1 MTASEVFEAVTGSG
15 SSDFAMLVA
24 ILNRRGA
31 WCLIGGL
38 AVNCYV
44 EPVYTLDADI
54 VVAASELSA
63 IKGDLIHAGFSVEE
77 FPHSLNATMPKSDLR
92 IQFTLDSRYQGFVKN
107 TKIQE
112 VLDQQVPVASLE
124 NIVTGKIWAWSD
136 ERRRL
141 SKCKKDELYTPEDF
155 TDEHRMIAETTRQFI
170 DNEVIPHIDELE
182 KHDWKLARELVRKA
196 ADLGLIGANIP
207 EEYGGLGLDQTS
219 GALVGENIGRCA
231 SFATTLGAESGIG
244 LLPIIYFGTEAAK
257 EKYLPRIASGELI
270 TAYALTEAGSG
281 SDAMAAKAT
290 ARLSD
295 DGTHY
300 VLNGEKMFITNGGF
314 ADIFIVFAKVD
325 GDKFSAFIV
334 ERQEGLSP
342 GAEEHKMG
350 IKGSSTTPLVLADA
364 KAPLEN
370 LLGEIGKG
378 HKIAF
383 NTLNIGRFKLGA
395 MCIGGMKLM
404 LHESIRY
411 ANERQQFGKS
421 ISSFGAI
428 KSKLGEMAIRTWVGE
443 AMIYRTLGM
452 IETAIGDTTDPDA
465 KRRAIEEY
473 SAECS
478 IIKVALSEYCD
489 YLADEMV
496 QIFGGYGY
504 SADYPAERAYRDS
517 RINRIFEGTN
527 EINRM
532 LIPGRLMKSALSGRL
547 ALLPAAQ
554 ALMDEILTPQMAGF
568 DYDEGLL
575 AAEEKLAKNAKKVG
589 LMTLGTAA
597 QKYMMKLGDQQE
609 ILIGIA
615 DVIMDAYA
623 MESAILRARKLAA
636 SAGEEAA
643 ARYVDM
649 TRVFC
654 NDAVERIE
662 ARAKNTLAGMTDG
675 DELRTLLAALRRFT
689 KLTPVNTI
697 AARQR
702 IADVMIVANK
712 YVY

>member
-1 MTASEVFEAVTGSG
+1 MSAVIEQKQVVQGGAFMIEDRTTAEVF
-15 SSDFAMLVA
+15 
-24 ILNRRGA
+24 
-31 WCLIGGL
+31 
-38 AVNCYV
+38 
-44 EPVYTLDADI
+44 
-54 VVAASELSA
+54 
-63 IKGDLIHAGFSVEE
+63 
-77 FPHSLNATMPKSDLR
+77 
-92 IQFTLDSRYQGFVKN
+92 
-107 TKIQE
+107 
-112 VLDQQVPVASLE
+112 
-124 NIVTGKIWAWSD
+124 
-136 ERRRL
+136 
-141 SKCKKDELYTPEDF
+141 TPEDF
-155 TDEHRMIAETTRQFI
+155 TEEHRMIAETTRQFI
-170 DNEVIPHIDELE
+170 DGEVIPHIDALE
-182 KHDWKLARELVRKA
+182 QHDWKLARELVHKA
-196 ADLGLIGANIP
+196 AELGLVGANIP

-257 EKYLPRIASGELI
+257 QKYLPKIASGEII

-290 ARLSD
+290 ARLSE

-300 VLNGEKMFITNGGF
+300 ILNGEKMFITNGGF

-334 ERQEGLSP
+334 ERQEGLSH

-350 IKGSSTTPLVLADA
+350 IKGSSTTPLILADA
-364 KAPLEN
+364 KAPVEN

-404 LHESIRY
+404 MHESIRY

-428 KSKLGEMAIRTWVGE
+428 KSKLGEMAVRTWVGE

-452 IETAIGDTTDPDA
+452 IEDAIGDSTDPDA
-465 KRRAIEEY
+465 KMRAIEEY

-532 LIPGRLMKSALSGRL
+532 LIPGRLMKSALSGKL

-554 ALMDEILTPQMAGF
+554 ALMDEVLTPQMASF
-568 DYDEGLL
+568 DDDESLL
-575 AAEEKLAKNAKKVG
+575 ATEMKLAKNAKKVG

-615 DVIMDAYA
+615 DIIMDAYA
-623 MESAILRARKLAA
+623 MESAILRAQKLAA
-636 SAGEEAA
+636 SQGEAA
-643 ARYVDM
+643 AERYVDM

-662 ARAKNTLAGMTDG
+662 ARAKNTLAGMAEG

-702 IADVMIVANK
+702 IADTMIEANR

>member
-1 MTASEVFEAVTGSG
+1 MSAVVEQKQIVKG
-15 SSDFAMLVA
+15 
-24 ILNRRGA
+24 GA
-31 WCLIGGL
+31 FLI
-38 AVNCYV
+38 
-44 EPVYTLDADI
+44 
-54 VVAASELSA
+54 
-63 IKGDLIHAGFSVEE
+63 EE
-77 FPHSLNATMPKSDLR
+77 RT
-92 IQFTLDSRYQGFVKN
+92 T
-107 TKIQE
+107 
-112 VLDQQVPVASLE
+112 
-124 NIVTGKIWAWSD
+124 D
-136 ERRRL
+136 EIF
-141 SKCKKDELYTPEDF
+141 TPEDF
-155 TDEHRMIAETTRQFI
+155 TEEHRMIAETTRQFI
-170 DNEVIPHIDELE
+170 DNEVMPRVDELE
-182 KHDWKLARELVRKA
+182 HHDWALARELVKKA
-196 ADLGLIGANIP
+196 ADLGLISANIP

-257 EKYLPRIASGELI
+257 EKYLPKIATGELI

-290 ARLSD
+290 ARLSE

-300 VLNGEKMFITNGGF
+300 ILNGEKMFITNGGF

-325 GDKFSAFIV
+325 GDKFTAFIV
-334 ERQEGLSP
+334 EKQEGVTP

-350 IKGSSTTPLVLADA
+350 IKGSSTTPLVLTDA
-364 KAPLEN
+364 KAPVEN
-370 LLGEIGKG
+370 LLAEVGKG
-378 HKIAF
+378 AKIAF

-395 MCIGGMKLM
+395 MCVGGMKLM
-404 LHESIRY
+404 VHEAIRY
-411 ANERQQFGKS
+411 ANERQQFGKP

-428 KSKLGEMAIRTWVGE
+428 KSKLAEMAIRTWVGE
-443 AMIYRTLGM
+443 SMTYRTLGM
-452 IETAIGDTTDPDA
+452 IEDAITDPTDPNA
-465 KRRAIEEY
+465 KLKAIEEY

-489 YLADEMV
+489 FVADEMV
-496 QIFGGYGY
+496 QIYGGYGY
-504 SADYPAERAYRDS
+504 SAHYPAERAYRDS

-532 LIPGRLMKSALSGRL
+532 LIPGRLMKAALSGHL

-554 ALMDEILTPQMAGF
+554 ALMDEILTPQMASF
-568 DYDEGLL
+568 DDDEAVL
-575 AAEEKLAKNAKKVG
+575 ATEQKLAQNAKKVA

-609 ILIGIA
+609 ILLGIA

-623 MESAILRARKLAA
+623 MESAILRAQKLAA
-636 SAGEEAA
+636 SEGEAAA
-643 ARYVDM
+643 ARYIDM

-662 ARAKNTLAGMTDG
+662 ARAKNTLAGMSEG

-689 KLTPVNTI
+689 KLTPMNTI
-697 AARQR
+697 VARQR
-702 IADVMIVANK
+702 VADVLIEANK
-712 YVY
+712 WAY

>member
-1 MTASEVFEAVTGSG
+1 MAAVI
-15 SSDFAMLVA
+15 DQRQ
-24 ILNRRGA
+24 I
-31 WCLIGGL
+31 
-38 AVNCYV
+38 
-44 EPVYTLDADI
+44 
-54 VVAASELSA
+54 
-63 IKGDLIHAGFSVEE
+63 IKGGAFLIEE
-77 FPHSLNATMPKSDLR
+77 RTPEEIF
-92 IQFTLDSRYQGFVKN
+92 
-107 TKIQE
+107 
-112 VLDQQVPVASLE
+112 
-124 NIVTGKIWAWSD
+124 
-136 ERRRL
+136 
-141 SKCKKDELYTPEDF
+141 TPEDF
-155 TDEHRMIAETTRQFI
+155 TEEHRMIAETTRQFV
-170 DNEVIPHIDELE
+170 DQEVMPRVDELE
-182 KHDWKLARELVRKA
+182 KHDWKLARELVKKA

-219 GALVGENIGRCA
+219 SALVGENIGRSA

-257 EKYLPRIASGELI
+257 QKYLPRISSGELI

-290 ARLSD
+290 ARLSA

-334 ERQEGLSP
+334 EKQEGVSP

-350 IKGSSTTPLVLADA
+350 IKGSSTTPLVLSDA
-364 KAPLEN
+364 KAPIEN
-370 LLGEIGKG
+370 LLGEVGKG

-383 NTLNIGRFKLGA
+383 NILNIGRFKLGA

-404 LHESIRY
+404 LHESVRY

-428 KSKLGEMAIRTWVGE
+428 KSKLGEMAIRVWVGE
-443 AMIYRTLGM
+443 SMIYRTLGM
-452 IETAIGDTTDPDA
+452 IEAAISDTSDPDA
-465 KRRAIEEY
+465 KLRAIEEY

-489 YLADEMV
+489 YVADEMV
-496 QIFGGYGY
+496 QIYGGYGY
-504 SADYPAERAYRDS
+504 SAHYPAERAYRDS

-532 LIPGRLMKSALSGRL
+532 LIPGRLMKSALSGKL

-554 ALMDEILTPQMAGF
+554 ALMDEVLTPQMAGF
-568 DYDEGLL
+568 DDDEGVLV
-575 AAEEKLAKNAKKVG
+575 AEQKLARNAKKVA

-597 QKYMMKLGDQQE
+597 QKYMMTLGDQQE
-609 ILIGIA
+609 ILLGIA
-615 DVIMDAYA
+615 DIIMDAYA
-623 MESAILRARKLAA
+623 MESAILRAQKLVG
-636 SAGEEAA
+636 SQGEDAA
-643 ARYVDM
+643 ARYLDM

-662 ARAKNTLAGMTDG
+662 ARAKNTLAGMSEG

-697 AARQR
+697 SARQR
-702 IADVMIVANK
+702 IADVLITANK

>member
-1 MTASEVFEAVTGSG
+1 MSAVIEKKEVVQG
-15 SSDFAMLVA
+15 
-24 ILNRRGA
+24 GA
-31 WCLIGGL
+31 FLI
-38 AVNCYV
+38 
-44 EPVYTLDADI
+44 EDHSPDDI
-54 VVAASELSA
+54 
-63 IKGDLIHAGFSVEE
+63 F
-77 FPHSLNATMPKSDLR
+77 
-92 IQFTLDSRYQGFVKN
+92 
-107 TKIQE
+107 
-112 VLDQQVPVASLE
+112 
-124 NIVTGKIWAWSD
+124 
-136 ERRRL
+136 
-141 SKCKKDELYTPEDF
+141 TPEDF
-155 TDEHRMIAETTRQFI
+155 TEEHRMIAETTRQFI
-170 DNEVIPHIDELE
+170 DNEVMPRIDELE
-182 KHDWKLARELVRKA
+182 NKDWKLARELVQKA
-196 ADLGLIGANIP
+196 ADLGLISANIP

-219 GALVGENIGRCA
+219 GALVGENIGRSA

-257 EKYLPRIASGELI
+257 QNYLPRIASGELI

-300 VLNGEKMFITNGGF
+300 ILNGEKMFITNGGF

-334 ERQEGLSP
+334 EKQDGLSP

-364 KAPLEN
+364 KAPVEN
-370 LLGEIGKG
+370 LLGEVGKG

-383 NTLNIGRFKLGA
+383 NILNIGRFKLGA

-404 LHESIRY
+404 VHEATRY

-443 AMIYRTLGM
+443 SMIYRTLGM
-452 IETAIGDTTDPDA
+452 IETAISDTTDPDA
-465 KRRAIEEY
+465 KLKAIEEY

-489 YLADEMV
+489 YVADEMV
-496 QIFGGYGY
+496 QIYGGYGY

-532 LIPGRLMKSALSGRL
+532 LIPGRLMKSALSGKL
-547 ALLPAAQ
+547 KLLPAAQ
-554 ALMDEILTPQMAGF
+554 ALMDEVLSPQMASF
-568 DYDEGLL
+568 DDDETVL
-575 AAEEKLAKNAKKVG
+575 AAEQKLAKNGKKVA

-597 QKYMMKLGDQQE
+597 QKYMMTLGDQQE
-609 ILIGIA
+609 ILLGIA
-615 DVIMDAYA
+615 DIIMDTYA
-623 MESAILRARKLAA
+623 MESAILRAQKLAA
-636 SAGEEAA
+636 SQGEEAA
-643 ARYVDM
+643 ARYIDM

-662 ARAKNTLAGMTDG
+662 ARAKNTLAGMAEG

-689 KLTPVNTI
+689 KLTPMNTI
-697 AARQR
+697 TARQR
-702 IADVMIVANK
+702 IADVLIVANK
-712 YVY
+712 WAY

>member
-1 MTASEVFEAVTGSG
+1 MSAVIEQKRVVQGGAFMIEDRTTQEVF
-15 SSDFAMLVA
+15 
-24 ILNRRGA
+24 
-31 WCLIGGL
+31 
-38 AVNCYV
+38 
-44 EPVYTLDADI
+44 
-54 VVAASELSA
+54 
-63 IKGDLIHAGFSVEE
+63 
-77 FPHSLNATMPKSDLR
+77 
-92 IQFTLDSRYQGFVKN
+92 
-107 TKIQE
+107 
-112 VLDQQVPVASLE
+112 
-124 NIVTGKIWAWSD
+124 
-136 ERRRL
+136 
-141 SKCKKDELYTPEDF
+141 TPEDF
-155 TDEHRMIAETTRQFI
+155 TEEHRMIAETTRQFI
-170 DNEVIPHIDELE
+170 DGEVIPHIDELE
-182 KHDWKLARELVRKA
+182 KHDWKLARELVGKA
-196 ADLGLIGANIP
+196 AELGLIGANIP

-257 EKYLPRIASGELI
+257 QKYLPKIASGEVI

-290 ARLSD
+290 ARLSE

-300 VLNGEKMFITNGGF
+300 ILNGEKMFITNGGF

-452 IETAIGDTTDPDA
+452 IEDAIGDDPNDLEA
-465 KRRAIEEY
+465 KMRAIEEY

-532 LIPGRLMKSALSGRL
+532 LIPGRLMKSALSGKL

-554 ALMDEILTPQMAGF
+554 ALMDEVLTPQMASF
-568 DYDEGLL
+568 DDDESLL
-575 AAEEKLAKNAKKVG
+575 AAETKLAKNAKKVG

-597 QKYMMKLGDQQE
+597 QKYMMTLGDQQE

-615 DVIMDAYA
+615 DIIMDAYA
-623 MESAILRARKLAA
+623 MESAILRAQKLAA
-636 SAGEEAA
+636 SQGEAA
-643 ARYVDM
+643 AERYVDM

-654 NDAVERIE
+654 NDAVGRIE
-662 ARAKNTLAGMTDG
+662 ARAKNTLAGMAEG

-697 AARQR
+697 VARQR
-702 IADVMIVANK
+702 IADAMIEANR

>member
-1 MTASEVFEAVTGSG
+1 MSAVVEKKQVVQG
-15 SSDFAMLVA
+15 
-24 ILNRRGA
+24 GA
-31 WCLIGGL
+31 FMI
-38 AVNCYV
+38 
-44 EPVYTLDADI
+44 EDRT
-54 VVAASELSA
+54 
-63 IKGDLIHAGFSVEE
+63 
-77 FPHSLNATMPKSDLR
+77 T
-92 IQFTLDSRYQGFVKN
+92 
-107 TKIQE
+107 QE
-112 VLDQQVPVASLE
+112 
-124 NIVTGKIWAWSD
+124 IF
-136 ERRRL
+136 
-141 SKCKKDELYTPEDF
+141 TPEDF
-155 TDEHRMIAETTRQFI
+155 TEEHRMIAETTRQFI

-182 KHDWKLARELVRKA
+182 KHDWKLARELVGKA

-257 EKYLPRIASGELI
+257 AKYLPKIASGEVI

-290 ARLSD
+290 ARLSE

-300 VLNGEKMFITNGGF
+300 ILNGEKMFITNGGF

-364 KAPLEN
+364 KAPVEN
-370 LLGEIGKG
+370 LLGEVGKG

-452 IETAIGDTTDPDA
+452 IEDAIGDDPKDLEA
-465 KRRAIEEY
+465 KMRAIEEY

-489 YLADEMV
+489 FLADEMV

-532 LIPGRLMKSALSGRL
+532 LIPGRLMKSALSGKL
-547 ALLPAAQ
+547 KLLPAAQ
-554 ALMDEILTPQMAGF
+554 ALMDEILTPQIMGF
-568 DYDEGLL
+568 DDDDGLL
-575 AAEEKLAKNAKKVG
+575 AAETKLAKNAKKVG

-597 QKYMMKLGDQQE
+597 QKYMMTLGDQQE

-615 DVIMDAYA
+615 DIIMDAYA
-623 MESAILRARKLAA
+623 MESAILRTQKLAA
-636 SAGEEAA
+636 VQGEEAA
-643 ARYVDM
+643 ARYIDM

-654 NDAVERIE
+654 NDAVERID
-662 ARAKNTLAGMTDG
+662 ARAKNTLAGMAEG

-697 AARQR
+697 VARQR
-702 IADVMIVANK
+702 IADVMIEANR